1 MIQRRIHNLLYL
13 QFPHLSEYADIRH
26 GIFTRQGGFS
36 MGCYQGLNVGMGNG
50 DRPEHVL
57 LNRAA
62 ISGCMGHSELVFA
75 NQVHGTGIIHHCGS
89 SPSGKVSVQAPP
101 PGGGKLGRGKSE
113 SGDAL
118 ITDAPANSLVIQ
130 TADCQAVLIYDPV
143 QKAVANIHSGWRGS
157 IQNIIG
163 LTVQAM
169 IKEFDS
175 DPKNLLAG
183 IGPSLGP
190 CCAEFIHYR
199 TEIPKAFWP
208 YKNASDCIDFWAMS
222 KDQLTDTGIPRNNI
236 VSSNLC
242 TRCRTD
248 LFFSYRKEKSTGRF
262 AAVIGII

>member
-1 MIQRRIHNLLYL
+1 MINRYNHNLSYL
-13 QFPHLSEYADIRH
+13 QFPHLAEYADIRH

-36 MGCYQGLNVGMGNG
+36 KGCYQGLNVGMGSG
-50 DRPEHVL
+50 DSLDHVL
-57 LNRAA
+57 QNRAA
-62 ISGCMGHSELVFA
+62 ISGCMGHSKLVFA
-75 NQVHGTGIIHHCGS
+75 DQVHGTAIINRSECG
-89 SPSGKVSVQAPP
+89 PSGKA
-101 PGGGKLGRGKSE
+101 E

-118 ITDAPANSLVIQ
+118 ITNAPGKSLVIQ

-143 QKAVANIHSGWRGS
+143 RKAVANIHSGWRGS

-169 IKEFDS
+169 IKEFNS
-175 DPKNLLAG
+175 DPKNLLTG

-199 TEIPKAFWP
+199 TEIPKAFWS
-208 YKNASDCIDFWAMS
+208 YKNHTDCFDFWAMS
-222 KDQLTDTGIPRNNI
+222 KDQLTGAGIPKNHI
-236 VSSNLC
+236 VSSDLC

-262 AAVIGII
+262 AAVIGLT

>member
-1 MIQRRIHNLLYL
+1 MIHRRARNLSYL

-36 MGCYQGLNVGMGNG
+36 KGCYQGLNVGMGNG
-50 DRPEHVL
+50 DNVSHVL
-57 LNRAA
+57 QNRAA
-62 ISGCMGHSELVFA
+62 ISDCMGHSELVFA
-75 NQVHGTGIIHHCGS
+75 NQVHGTSIINHFRCGNE
-89 SPSGKVSVQAPP
+89 GNLH
-101 PGGGKLGRGKSE
+101 KLPKTE
-113 SGDAL
+113 SGDAM
-118 ITDAPANSLVIQ
+118 ITGAPGQSLVIQ

-143 QKAVANIHSGWRGS
+143 RKAVADIHSGWRGS

-199 TEIPKAFWP
+199 TEIPKAFWS
-208 YKNASDCIDFWAMS
+208 YKISSDCFDFWAMS
-222 KDQLTDTGIPRNNI
+222 KDQLTEAGISGNNI
-236 VSSNLC
+236 VASNLC

>member
-1 MIQRRIHNLLYL
+1 MIHRHHQNISYL

-36 MGCYQGLNVGMGNG
+36 KGCFQGLNVGMGNG
-50 DRPEHVL
+50 DNVDHVVQ
-57 LNRAA
+57 NRKA
-62 ISGCMGHSELVFA
+62 ISGCMGNSELVFA
-75 NQVHGTGIIHHCGS
+75 NQVHGTTIAS
-89 SPSGKVSVQAPP
+89 SP
-101 PGGGKLGRGKSE
+101 E
-113 SGDAL
+113 SGSLDSGLLAGKFESADAL
-118 ITDAPANSLVIQ
+118 ITDSPGKTLVIQ

-143 QKAVANIHSGWRGS
+143 QTAVADIHSGWRGS

-169 IKEFDS
+169 IKKFGS
-175 DPKNLLAG
+175 DPKDILAG

-190 CCAEFIHYR
+190 CCAEFTHYR
-199 TEIPKAFWP
+199 AEIPKAFWS
-208 YKNASDCIDFWAMS
+208 YKNRANCFDFWAIS
-222 KDQLTDTGIPRNNI
+222 RDQLTDAGIPANHI

-248 LFFSYRKEKSTGRF
+248 MFFSYRKEKTTGRF

>member
-1 MIQRRIHNLLYL
+1 MIYRHTHTLSYL

-36 MGCYQGLNVGMGNG
+36 KGCYQGLNVGMGSG
-50 DRPEHVL
+50 DNVYHVL
-57 LNRAA
+57 QNRAA

-75 NQVHGTGIIHHCGS
+75 NQVHGTAIINHSGCVS
-89 SPSGKVSVQAPP
+89 SGNNPMLRKAG
-101 PGGGKLGRGKSE
+101 
-113 SGDAL
+113 SGDAM
-118 ITDAPANSLVIQ
+118 ITDAPGQSLVIQ
-130 TADCQAVLIYDPV
+130 AADCQAVLIYDPV
-143 QKAVANIHSGWRGS
+143 RKAVADIHSGWRGS

-163 LTVQAM
+163 LTVHAM
-169 IKEFDS
+169 IKEYGS

-199 TEIPKAFWP
+199 TEIPKALWS
-208 YKNASDCIDFWAMS
+208 YKNSSDCFDFWAMS
-222 KDQLTDTGIPRNNI
+222 KDQLTGAGISTNNI

>member
-1 MIQRRIHNLLYL
+1 MIHRHTHNLSYL

-36 MGCYQGLNVGMGNG
+36 KGCYQGLNVGMGNG
-50 DRPEHVL
+50 DNVNHVL
-57 LNRAA
+57 QNRAA
-62 ISGCMGHSELVFA
+62 ITGCMGQLVFA
-75 NQVHGTGIIHHCGS
+75 NQVHGTAIINHSGCGT
-89 SPSGKVSVQAPP
+89 
-101 PGGGKLGRGKSE
+101 E
-113 SGDAL
+113 SNGHPLRKAETGDAM
-118 ITDAPANSLVIQ
+118 ITDAPGQSLVIQ

-143 QKAVANIHSGWRGS
+143 RKTVANIHSGWRGS

-163 LTVQAM
+163 LTVLAM
-169 IKEFDS
+169 IKEFDG

-199 TEIPKAFWP
+199 TEIPKAFWS
-208 YKNASDCIDFWAMS
+208 YKNSSNCFDFWAMS
-222 KDQLTDTGIPRNNI
+222 KDQLTEAGISSNNI

>member
-1 MIQRRIHNLLYL
+1 MIHRHDHNLSYL
-13 QFPHLSEYADIRH
+13 QFPHLSEYTDVRH
-26 GIFTRQGGFS
+26 GIFTRLGGFS
-36 MGCYQGLNVGMGNG
+36 KGCYQGLNVGIGNG
-50 DRPEHVL
+50 DCLDHVL
-57 LNRAA
+57 RNRTA
-62 ISGCMGHSELVFA
+62 ISGCMGHSELLFA
-75 NQVHGTGIIHHCGS
+75 NQVHGTNIINHSECG
-89 SPSGKVSVQAPP
+89 PSGNGLSSDKA
-101 PGGGKLGRGKSE
+101 E

-118 ITDAPANSLVIQ
+118 ITDAPGKSIVIQ

-143 QKAVANIHSGWRGS
+143 RKAVANIHSGWRGS

-169 IKEFDS
+169 IKKFDS
-175 DPKNLLAG
+175 DPKNLLTG

-199 TEIPKAFWP
+199 TEIPKAFWS
-208 YKNASDCIDFWAMS
+208 YKNRTDCFDFWAVS
-222 KDQLTDTGIPRNNI
+222 EDQLTGAGIPENHI

-262 AAVIGII
+262 AAVIGIT

>member
-1 MIQRRIHNLLYL
+1 MIHRRTHNLYYI
-13 QFPHLSEYADIRH
+13 QFPHLFEYADIRH

-36 MGCYQGLNVGMGNG
+36 KGCYQGLNVGMENG
-50 DRPEHVL
+50 DCPDHVL
-57 LNRAA
+57 QNRVA
-62 ISGCMGHSELVFA
+62 ISGCMGQLIFA
-75 NQVHGTGIIHHCGS
+75 DQVHGTTIINH
-89 SPSGKVSVQAPP
+89 SGCSHSGNHLP
-101 PGGGKLGRGKSE
+101 LRKSE

-118 ITDAPANSLVIQ
+118 ITDAPGKSLVIQ

-143 QKAVANIHSGWRGS
+143 RKAVANIHSGWRGS

-169 IKEFDS
+169 IKEYES

-190 CCAEFIHYR
+190 CCAEFINYR
-199 TEIPKAFWP
+199 TEIPKAFWS
-208 YKNASDCIDFWAMS
+208 YKNRSDCFDFWAMS
-222 KDQLTDTGIPRNNI
+222 KDQLTVAGISENHI

-248 LFFSYRKEKSTGRF
+248 LFYSYRKEKSTGRF
-262 AAVIGII
+262 AAVIGIT

>member
-1 MIQRRIHNLLYL
+1 MILRHIQNLSYL
-13 QFPHLSEYADIRH
+13 QFPHLSEFGDIRH
-26 GIFTRQGGFS
+26 GIFTRLGGFS
-36 MGCYQGLNVGMGNG
+36 TGCYQSLNVGMGNG
-50 DRPEHVL
+50 DNVSHVL
-57 LNRAA
+57 RNRAA
-62 ISGCMGHSELVFA
+62 ISDCMGHSELVFA
-75 NQVHGTGIIHHCGS
+75 HQVHGTNIITHSGCGAECN
-89 SPSGKVSVQAPP
+89 GHTPP
-101 PGGGKLGRGKSE
+101 KTG
-113 SGDAL
+113 SGDAM
-118 ITDAPANSLVIQ
+118 ITRAPGRSLVIQ

-143 QKAVANIHSGWRGS
+143 QNAVANIHSGWRGS

-190 CCAEFIHYR
+190 CCAEFTHYR
-199 TEIPKAFWP
+199 TEIPKAFWS
-208 YKNASDCIDFWAMS
+208 YKNASDCFDFWAMS
-222 KDQLTDTGIPRNNI
+222 KDQLSDTGISRNNI
-236 VSSNLC
+236 VTSNFC

>member
-1 MIQRRIHNLLYL
+1 MIHRHEHNLSYL
-13 QFPHLSEYADIRH
+13 EFPHLSEYADIRH

-36 MGCYQGLNVGMGNG
+36 KGCYQGLNIGMGTG
-50 DRPEHVL
+50 DSLEHVL
-57 LNRAA
+57 QNRAA

-75 NQVHGTGIIHHCGS
+75 NQIHGTGIITHS
-89 SPSGKVSVQAPP
+89 SGKSA
-101 PGGGKLGRGKSE
+101 GNGLLLTNTE

-118 ITDAPANSLVIQ
+118 ITDAPGKSLVIQ

-169 IKEFDS
+169 IKEFKS
-175 DPKNLLAG
+175 NPNNLLTG

-199 TEIPKAFWP
+199 SEIPKALWT
-208 YKNASDCIDFWAMS
+208 YKNRTDCFDFWAMS
-222 KDQLTDTGIPRNNI
+222 KDQLTEAGIPHNHI

-262 AAVIGII
+262 AAVIGVI

>member
-1 MIQRRIHNLLYL
+1 MIYRHSHNLCYL

-36 MGCYQGLNVGMGNG
+36 KGCYQGLNVGMGNG
-50 DRPEHVL
+50 DSHDHVL

-62 ISGCMGHSELVFA
+62 ISGCMEHSELVFA
-75 NQVHGTGIIHHCGS
+75 NQVHGTTIIRHPQCGV
-89 SPSGKVSVQAPP
+89 SGNS
-101 PGGGKLGRGKSE
+101 LFSGRAK

-118 ITDAPANSLVIQ
+118 ITDARKKSLVIQ
-130 TADCQAVLIYDPV
+130 TADCQAVFIYDPV
-143 QKAVANIHSGWRGS
+143 RKAVANIHSGWRGS

-163 LTVQAM
+163 LSVQAM

-175 DPKNLLAG
+175 NPKNLLAG

-199 TEIPKAFWP
+199 TEIPKAFWT
-208 YKNASDCIDFWAMS
+208 YKNHTDCFDFWAMS
-222 KDQLTDTGIPRNNI
+222 KDQLIGAGIPRSHI

-262 AAVIGII
+262 ATVIGIT

>member
-1 MIQRRIHNLLYL
+1 MIHRHTHNLFYL
-13 QFPHLSEYADIRH
+13 QFPHLSEYPDIRH

-36 MGCYQGLNVGMGNG
+36 KGCYQGLNVGMGNG
-50 DRPEHVL
+50 DNVSHVL
-57 LNRAA
+57 QNRAA

-75 NQVHGTGIIHHCGS
+75 NQVYGTAIVKHSGCGS
-89 SPSGKVSVQAPP
+89 EVNRHNLRKAG
-101 PGGGKLGRGKSE
+101 
-113 SGDAL
+113 SGDAM
-118 ITDAPANSLVIQ
+118 ITDAPGKSLVIQ

-143 QKAVANIHSGWRGS
+143 RKAVANIHSGWRGS

-169 IKEFDS
+169 IKEYGS

-199 TEIPKAFWP
+199 TEIPKALWS
-208 YKNASDCIDFWAMS
+208 YKTSSDCFDFWAMS
-222 KDQLTDTGIPRNNI
+222 TDQLTAAGISGNNI

-248 LFFSYRKEKSTGRF
+248 LFFSYRKEKSTGRL

>member
-1 MIQRRIHNLLYL
+1 MRMIHRYNHNLSYL
-13 QFPHLSEYADIRH
+13 QFPHLSEYADVRH

-36 MGCYQGLNVGMGNG
+36 KGCYQGLNVGMGNG
-50 DRPEHVL
+50 DNLDHVL
-57 LNRAA
+57 RNRAA
-62 ISGCMGHSELVFA
+62 ISGRMGYSELVFA
-75 NQVHGTGIIHHCGS
+75 NQVHGTAIINH
-89 SPSGKVSVQAPP
+89 SGCSTEGNRHTLSKA
-101 PGGGKLGRGKSE
+101 G
-113 SGDAL
+113 SGDAM
-118 ITDAPANSLVIQ
+118 ITDAPGQSLVIQ

-143 QKAVANIHSGWRGS
+143 RKAVADIHSGWRGS

-169 IKEFDS
+169 IKEFGS
-175 DPKNLLAG
+175 NPKNLLAG

-190 CCAEFIHYR
+190 CCAKFIHYR
-199 TEIPKAFWP
+199 TEIPKAFWS
-208 YKNASDCIDFWAMS
+208 YKNSSDCFDFWAMS
-222 KDQLTDTGIPRNNI
+222 KDQLTEAGIPENHI

>member
-1 MIQRRIHNLLYL
+1 MIHRHSHTLSYL

-26 GIFTRQGGFS
+26 GIFTRLGGFS
-36 MGCYQGLNVGMGNG
+36 QGCYQGLNVGMGSG
-50 DRPEHVL
+50 DSMDHVL
-57 LNRAA
+57 QNRAA
-62 ISGCMGHSELVFA
+62 ISDCMGQLVFA
-75 NQVHGTGIIHHCGS
+75 NQVHGTAIINHCECGPS
-89 SPSGKVSVQAPP
+89 GNSLSSGKV
-101 PGGGKLGRGKSE
+101 E

-118 ITDAPANSLVIQ
+118 ISDVPGKSLVIQ

-143 QKAVANIHSGWRGS
+143 RKAVANIHSGWRGS

-169 IKEFDS
+169 IKVFES
-175 DPKNLLAG
+175 DPKTLLTG

-190 CCAEFIHYR
+190 CCAEFVHYR
-199 TEIPKAFWP
+199 TEIPKAFWS
-208 YKNASDCIDFWAMS
+208 YKNHADCFDFWAMS
-222 KDQLTDTGIPRNNI
+222 KDQLTGAGIPENHI

-262 AAVIGII
+262 AAVIGIT

>member
-1 MIQRRIHNLLYL
+1 MIHRYHHNLSYL
-13 QFPHLSEYADIRH
+13 QFPHLSEYAEIRH

-36 MGCYQGLNVGMGNG
+36 KGCYQGLNVGMGSG
-50 DRPEHVL
+50 DDIDHVL
-57 LNRAA
+57 RNRAA
-62 ISGCMGHSELVFA
+62 ISGCMEHSELVFA
-75 NQVHGTGIIHHCGS
+75 DQTHGTTIINLSECG
-89 SPSGKVSVQAPP
+89 PSGSR
-101 PGGGKLGRGKSE
+101 L

-118 ITDAPANSLVIQ
+118 ITDTPGKSLVIQ

-143 QKAVANIHSGWRGS
+143 RKAAANIHSGWRGS

-169 IKEFDS
+169 IKEFNC
-175 DPKNLLAG
+175 DPKNLLTG

-199 TEIPKAFWP
+199 SEIPKAFWA
-208 YKNASDCIDFWAMS
+208 YKNHMDCFDFWTLS
-222 KDQLTDTGIPRNNI
+222 KDQLAEAGIPENHI

-248 LFFSYRKEKSTGRF
+248 LFFSYRKEKTTGRF
-262 AAVIGII
+262 AAVIGIT

>member
-1 MIQRRIHNLLYL
+1 MIHRHSQNLTYL
-13 QFPHLSEYADIRH
+13 QFPHLSEYAEIRH

-36 MGCYQGLNVGMGNG
+36 KGRYQGLNVGIGNG
-50 DRPEHVL
+50 DDIDHVL
-57 LNRAA
+57 QNRAA
-62 ISGCMGHSELVFA
+62 ISGCMGNSELVFA
-75 NQVHGTGIIHHCGS
+75 NQVHGTAIIAHSGCGAEG
-89 SPSGKVSVQAPP
+89 SGHPP
-101 PGGGKLGRGKSE
+101 RKAE
-113 SGDAL
+113 SGDAM
-118 ITDAPANSLVIQ
+118 ITGAPGQSLVIQ

-143 QKAVANIHSGWRGS
+143 RKAVANIHSGWRGS

-175 DPKNLLAG
+175 DPKDLLAG

-208 YKNASDCIDFWAMS
+208 YKNTSDCFDFWAMS
-222 KDQLTDTGIPRNNI
+222 KDQLTGAGTLGNNI

-248 LFFSYRKEKSTGRF
+248 LFYSYRKEKSTGRF
-262 AAVIGII
+262 AAVIGLK

>member
-1 MIQRRIHNLLYL
+1 MILHYFQNLSYL
-13 QFPHLSEYADIRH
+13 QFPHLSDHADIRH

-36 MGCYQGLNVGMGNG
+36 KGRYQGLNVGMGNG
-50 DRPEHVL
+50 DCPDHVL

-62 ISGCMGHSELVFA
+62 IAGCMGNSDLVFA
-75 NQVHGTGIIHHCGS
+75 DQVHGTIIINHAKRS
-89 SPSGKVSVQAPP
+89 TSGRDFSLRKA
-101 PGGGKLGRGKSE
+101 E

-118 ITDAPANSLVIQ
+118 ITDVPGKSLVIQ

-143 QKAVANIHSGWRGS
+143 RKAVANLHSGWRGS
-157 IQNIIG
+157 IRNIIG

-169 IKEFDS
+169 IKEFNS

-199 TEIPKAFWP
+199 AEIPKAFWP
-208 YKNASDCIDFWAMS
+208 YKNRTDCFDFWAMS
-222 KDQLTDTGIPRNNI
+222 KDQLTEAGIPENHI
-236 VSSNLC
+236 VSSDLC

-262 AAVIGII
+262 ASVIGIT

>member
-1 MIQRRIHNLLYL
+1 MIHRCTHHLSYL
-13 QFPHLSEYADIRH
+13 QFPHLCEYADIRH

-36 MGCYQGLNVGMGNG
+36 KGSYQGLNVGMGNG
-50 DRPEHVL
+50 DNAEHVL
-57 LNRAA
+57 QNRAA

-75 NQVHGTGIIHHCGS
+75 NQVHGTTIIRHSGFSACGNTHAMRIA
-89 SPSGKVSVQAPP
+89 G
-101 PGGGKLGRGKSE
+101 
-113 SGDAL
+113 SGDAM
-118 ITDAPANSLVIQ
+118 ITDAPGQSLVIQ
-130 TADCQAVLIYDPV
+130 TADCQAVLIYDPD

-175 DPKNLLAG
+175 DPKHLLAG

-199 TEIPKAFWP
+199 TEIPEAFWS
-208 YKNASDCIDFWAMS
+208 YKNSADCFDFWAIS
-222 KDQLTDTGIPRNNI
+222 QDQLTDAGISRNNI
-236 VSSNLC
+236 VSGNLC

>member
-1 MIQRRIHNLLYL
+1 MIHRHVHNLSYL

-36 MGCYQGLNVGMGNG
+36 KGCYQGLNVGMGNG
-50 DRPEHVL
+50 DDIGHVL
-57 LNRAA
+57 RNRAA
-62 ISGCMGHSELVFA
+62 ISDCMGHSELVFA
-75 NQVHGTGIIHHCGS
+75 NQVHGTTIINRSECD
-89 SPSGKVSVQAPP
+89 PSVNSRTLRKA
-101 PGGGKLGRGKSE
+101 E

-118 ITDAPANSLVIQ
+118 ITDAPGQSLVIQ
-130 TADCQAVLIYDPV
+130 TADCQAVMIYDPV
-143 QKAVANIHSGWRGS
+143 RKAVANIHSGWRGS

-169 IKEFDS
+169 IKEFNS
-175 DPKNLLAG
+175 DPKNLLTG

-199 TEIPKAFWP
+199 SEIPKAFWS
-208 YKNASDCIDFWAMS
+208 YKNRADCFDFWAMS
-222 KDQLTDTGIPRNNI
+222 KDQLTEAGIPKNHI

-248 LFFSYRKEKSTGRF
+248 LFFSYRKDKSTGRF
-262 AAVIGII
+262 AAVLGIT

>member
-1 MIQRRIHNLLYL
+1 MIYRHNHNLSYL
-13 QFPHLSEYADIRH
+13 QFPNLSEYADIRH
-26 GIFTRQGGFS
+26 GVFTRQGGFS
-36 MGCYQGLNVGMGNG
+36 KGCYRGLNVGMGSG
-50 DRPEHVL
+50 DNLEHIL
-57 LNRAA
+57 QNRAA

-75 NQVHGTGIIHHCGS
+75 NQVHGTTIINHSESC
-89 SPSGKVSVQAPP
+89 PSGTNLAL
-101 PGGGKLGRGKSE
+101 GKAE

-118 ITDAPANSLVIQ
+118 ITDVPGKSLVIQ

-143 QKAVANIHSGWRGS
+143 RKAVANIHSGWRGS

-169 IKEFDS
+169 IKDYSS
-175 DPKNLLAG
+175 DPKNLLTG

-199 TEIPKAFWP
+199 TEIPKALWS
-208 YKNASDCIDFWAMS
+208 YKSRTDCFDFWAMS
-222 KDQLTDTGIPRNNI
+222 KDQLTEAGIPENQI

-262 AAVIGII
+262 AAVIGIA

>member
-1 MIQRRIHNLLYL
+1 MIHRHDHNLSYY
-13 QFPHLSEYADIRH
+13 QFPHLSEYTDIRH

-36 MGCYQGLNVGMGNG
+36 KGCYQGLNVGMGNG
-50 DRPEHVL
+50 DSLDHVL
-57 LNRAA
+57 RNRAA

-75 NQVHGTGIIHHCGS
+75 NQVHGTTIINYSECGS
-89 SPSGKVSVQAPP
+89 SSNSLPSGKA
-101 PGGGKLGRGKSE
+101 E

-118 ITDAPANSLVIQ
+118 ITNTPGKSLVIQ

-143 QKAVANIHSGWRGS
+143 RKAVANIHSGWRGT

-175 DPKNLLAG
+175 DPKNLLTG

-199 TEIPKAFWP
+199 TEIPKAFWS
-208 YKNASDCIDFWAMS
+208 YKNRTDCFDFWTMS
-222 KDQLTDTGIPRNNI
+222 KDQLTEAGIPKNHI
-236 VSSNLC
+236 VSSDLC

>member
-1 MIQRRIHNLLYL
+1 MIHRHNRNLFYL

-36 MGCYQGLNVGMGNG
+36 KGCYQGLNVGMGNG
-50 DRPEHVL
+50 DNPDHVL
-57 LNRAA
+57 QNRAA
-62 ISGCMGHSELVFA
+62 ISGCMEYSELVFA
-75 NQVHGTGIIHHCGS
+75 NQTHGTTIINIAGCGS
-89 SPSGKVSVQAPP
+89 SGNSLSSGQA
-101 PGGGKLGRGKSE
+101 E

-118 ITDAPANSLVIQ
+118 ITDVRGKSLVIQ

-143 QKAVANIHSGWRGS
+143 RKAVANIHSGWRGS

-163 LTVQAM
+163 LSVQAM

-175 DPKNLLAG
+175 DPKNFLAG

-199 TEIPKAFWP
+199 TEIPKAFWS
-208 YKNASDCIDFWAMS
+208 YKNHTDCFDFWAMS
-222 KDQLTDTGIPRNNI
+222 KDQLTGAGIPKNHI

-262 AAVIGII
+262 AAVIGIT

>member
-1 MIQRRIHNLLYL
+1 MIHRHTHNLSYL

-36 MGCYQGLNVGMGNG
+36 KGCYQGLNVGMGSG
-50 DRPEHVL
+50 DNVNHVL
-57 LNRAA
+57 QNRAA
-62 ISGCMGHSELVFA
+62 ISAFMGQLVFA
-75 NQVHGTGIIHHCGS
+75 NQVHGTAIINHSGCGTE
-89 SPSGKVSVQAPP
+89 GKDHPLR
-101 PGGGKLGRGKSE
+101 KTE
-113 SGDAL
+113 TGDAM
-118 ITDAPANSLVIQ
+118 ITDAPGQSLVIQ

-143 QKAVANIHSGWRGS
+143 RKTVANIHSGWRGS

-163 LTVQAM
+163 LTVLAM

-190 CCAEFIHYR
+190 CCAEFIRYR
-199 TEIPKAFWP
+199 TEIPKALWS
-208 YKNASDCIDFWAMS
+208 YKNSSNCFDFWAMS
-222 KDQLTDTGIPRNNI
+222 KDQLTGAGISRNNI

-262 AAVIGII
+262 AAVIGIV